1 MAVWRA
7 AAGHVA
13 GRRAGCGRGSW
24 GGGGTG
30 LRQKITGASYPLK
43 KAIWLVNKTLTF
55 GLPTVVVKLDDLQ
68 SRQLPERIKVSEPKK
83 RGRPIKMTIQ
93 RYADNPPATLPKT
106 DHQRIKELKE
116 LMIRSGGKDVA
127 EKVIE
132 IALNDEHPGQMA
144 ALKMCMDRTLPVSM
158 FEKDK
163 SQRSA
168 VTINITG
175 LGAPAP
181 LVEYITDV

>member
-1 MAVWRA
+1 
-7 AAGHVA
+7 
-13 GRRAGCGRGSW
+13 
-24 GGGGTG
+24 
-30 LRQKITGASYPLK
+30 
-43 KAIWLVNKTLTF
+43 
-55 GLPTVVVKLDDLQ
+55 
-68 SRQLPERIKVSEPKK
+68 
-83 RGRPIKMTIQ
+83 MTIQ
-93 RYADNPPATLPKT
+93 RYATNPPAIHPKT

-127 EKVIE
+127 EKVIQ

-168 VTINITG
+168 VTISITG
-175 LGAPAP
+175 LGQTPTVIDQA
-181 LVEYITDV
+181 EDITDV

>member
-1 MAVWRA
+1 VNIVVPAP
-7 AAGHVA
+7 
-13 GRRAGCGRGSW
+13 
-24 GGGGTG
+24 
-30 LRQKITGASYPLK
+30 PLK
-43 KAIWLVNKTLTF
+43 KLELQKLRK
-55 GLPTVVVKLDDLQ
+55 GKVVK
-68 SRQLPERIKVSEPKK
+68 KKSEVQ
-83 RGRPIKMTIQ
+83 MTIQ
-93 RYADNPPATLPKT
+93 RYADNPPAVLPKT

-127 EKVIE
+127 EKVIQ

-181 LVEYITDV
+181 LVEDITDV

>member
-1 MAVWRA
+1 V
-7 AAGHVA
+7 
-13 GRRAGCGRGSW
+13 
-24 GGGGTG
+24 
-30 LRQKITGASYPLK
+30 K
-43 KAIWLVNKTLTF
+43 KQPSKV
-55 GLPTVVVKLDDLQ
+55 
-68 SRQLPERIKVSEPKK
+68 QL
-83 RGRPIKMTIQ
+83 TIQ
-93 RYADNPPATLPKT
+93 QYASNPPAILPKT

-127 EKVIE
+127 EKVIQ

-175 LGAPAP
+175 LGDAPTILEAQE
-181 LVEYITDV
+181 VTDV